1 MTETADHII
10 KKYYPANSLAYSI
23 LYPHS
28 VNVTRLALLIA
39 DNNPHLNADRDY
51 LKLAGMLHDI
61 GIFKTNAPDIGC
73 HGEYPYVAHTYL
85 GRKILE
91 DEGLMGVA
99 PICERHIGVGIS
111 AEEILSNKMPLPAR
125 DMLPKTPEEKIICYA
140 DKFFSK
146 NPEKINRIKT
156 TDKIIRKLSKHGDV
170 KAATFRSFME
180 EFGWEY
186 IRHENLF

>member
-1 MTETADHII
+1 MTETADYII
-10 KKYYPANSLAYSI
+10 QKYYPVNSLAYKI
-23 LYPHS
+23 LYPHCM
-28 VNVTRLALLIA
+28 NVTRLALLIA
-39 DNNPHLNADRDY
+39 DKNPQLNADREY

-73 HGEYPYVAHTYL
+73 HGEYPYVAHTYW

-111 AEEILSNKMPLPAR
+111 AEEIVRNEMPLPAR
-125 DMLPKTPEEKIICYA
+125 DMLPTNTEEKIICYA

-146 NPEKINRIKT
+146 NPDKIDKVKSTEKILK
-156 TDKIIRKLSKHGDV
+156 KLRKHGKSKV
-170 KAATFRSFME
+170 KTFKGFME
-180 EFGWEY
+180 EFGWDY
-186 IRHENLF
+186 IKQENLF